1 MCVGIKVE
9 EPLTDRNHCVFG
21 KPSDSQC
28 GTGKQKRRNNEERK
42 EKAKD
47 AARNRRTEESDYFE
61 ELEKLL
67 PVTGP
72 PPSSQQT
79 TLDKT
84 SVIRLSVAHLKTQ
97 DVLQNGIPI
106 PMVKEEIFPEIDL
119 FSCLD
124 GFSLILSTNGDVIY
138 VSDNV
143 SRYIGL
149 TQVELLGQDFSDYV
163 HPCDH
168 NQLKALTP
176 GKSVGS
182 EDEAVEIFVRV
193 KCTVT
198 ERGRMINLKQ
208 ASYKP
213 LKISGKARRMKEN
226 EVGGVTGTIF
236 IGLARCV
243 VEREVVVDNQIGVFT
258 TKHSVDMTFMETN
271 QWMAS
276 VAGYSSS
283 KLIGISFFELVHAQD
298 IMNVQKAFKNL
309 KECGQCETSPYRLLC
324 YGGGYAWVQT
334 KACLATARR
343 GCNKGQTI
351 SCSHQQI
358 SEVMNKDEILSI
370 IQMKKT
376 TFAPSEP
383 HAIETQVVKTDIS
396 MKTSSVNN
404 KEDKLGFARF
414 SAELQ
419 IQDRAECGN
428 ILFEA
433 PEPVHFEITEP
444 MSSIVINVPSIQ
456 KSVIIEPRQIH
467 RNDHP
472 AIKADNDNK
481 EVSAKTSVIV
491 KCRQPQP
498 EFTTIPLIQK
508 PIEAFEDK
516 EGQKLKT
523 ATEGLWKK
531 DDAVAIATQALF
543 SGKELTYDTV
553 VSVDSLDVIETFPPV
568 QIIQEEDQVQL
579 KETDFFEDLF
589 SNLEELE
596 QFAPHSGGQCIS
608 INKEATEVVQPSIET
623 VSFDDMI
630 MLNFDD
636 DFDLSTE
643 FGGLPSGKQNESSIR
658 DFMIPINQQT
668 YDENRVLIDPN
679 RNAMWGSGKD
689 EERQLEQCD
698 VDQPGGMMPVHSLR
712 AEDEQRKGNNFG
724 TSPQPY
730 PELYKIM
737 MEGCKKQN
745 FERNPDVDFFEPPSD
760 KPLCRPK
767 MERSSL
773 KRISLPQY
781 VEQYPMTKRFKPNV
795 NSVINHV
802 GLQTMNRNFDTT
814 SSDIDIVTIL

>member
-9 EPLTDRNHCVFG
+9 EPLIDRNTLVFDR
-21 KPSDSQC
+21 PSDSQC
-28 GTGKQKRRNNEERK
+28 GTVKQKRRNNEERK

-97 DVLQNGIPI
+97 DVLHNGIQT

-119 FSCLD
+119 FSCMD
-124 GFSLILSTNGDVIY
+124 GFSLILSSNGDVIY

-168 NQLKALTP
+168 NQLRALTP
-176 GKSVGS
+176 GKPVGS
-182 EDEAVEIFVRV
+182 EHEDVEIFVRV

-213 LKISGKARRMKEN
+213 LKISGKARRIKEN
-226 EVGGVTGTIF
+226 EVGGVRGTVF

-258 TKHSVDMTFMETN
+258 TKHAVDMKFMETN

-276 VAGYSSS
+276 VGGYSSS

-298 IMNVQKAFKNL
+298 IGNVQKSFKNL

-370 IQMKKT
+370 IQMKKK
-376 TFAPSEP
+376 TFAPSESRVM
-383 HAIETQVVKTDIS
+383 ETPVVKTENS
-396 MKTSSVNN
+396 KKTSSLNN
-404 KEDKLGFARF
+404 KE
-414 SAELQ
+414 E
-419 IQDRAECGN
+419 
-428 ILFEA
+428 ILFETL
-433 PEPVHFEITEP
+433 EPVHFEIAENP

-472 AIKADNDNK
+472 VVRADRDNK

-491 KCRQPQP
+491 KCRQPEP
-498 EFTTIPLIQK
+498 ELTTIPLVQK
-508 PIEAFEDK
+508 PIEAIDDK
-516 EGQKLKT
+516 EDQKLKT
-523 ATEGLWKK
+523 ATECLWKK
-531 DDAVAIATQALF
+531 DDAVAIATQAIF
-543 SGKELTYDTV
+543 SSKEPMYDTFDC
-553 VSVDSLDVIETFPPV
+553 VDSADIIQTFPPI
-568 QIIQEEDQVQL
+568 QILQEEDEVQL
-579 KETDFFEDLF
+579 KEADFFEDLF

-596 QFAPHSGGQCIS
+596 QFAPHSGDLCIP
-608 INKEATEVVQPSIET
+608 INKKATKAVQPTIET

-630 MLNFDD
+630 MLNFDE
-636 DFDLSTE
+636 DFDLSAE
-643 FGGLPSGKQNESSIR
+643 FGGFPGGKRNDSNIS
-658 DFMIPINQQT
+658 DFLSPINQQT
-668 YDENRVLIDPN
+668 FDENQVLIDPN
-679 RNAMWGSGKD
+679 RNAMWGSPGRD
-689 EERQLEQCD
+689 DERQQDTCD
-698 VDQPGGMMPVHSLR
+698 DLPSRGMMPVDSQWT
-712 AEDEQRKGNNFG
+712 EEEQGKGNSSG
-724 TSPQPY
+724 TSTQPY
-730 PELYKIM
+730 PELYRIM
-737 MEGCKKQN
+737 MEGNKKEK
-745 FERNPDVDFFEPPSD
+745 FERNPEVDFFEPPSD
-760 KPLCRPK
+760 KPVCRPK
-767 MERSSL
+767 MERSSM
-773 KRISLPQY
+773 KRVMLPQY
-781 VEQYPMTKRFKPNV
+781 VEQYPMIKRFKPSFG
-795 NSVINHV
+795 SVINHA
-802 GLQTMNRNFDTT
+802 GLPSMNRNFNTT
-814 SSDIDIVTIL
+814 TSDIDIVTII

>member
-9 EPLTDRNHCVFG
+9 EPLTDRNQLVCE

-28 GTGKQKRRNNEERK
+28 DTVKQKRRNNEERK

-97 DVLQNGIPI
+97 DVLQNGIPT

-119 FSCLD
+119 FSCMD
-124 GFSLILSTNGDVIY
+124 GFSLILSSNGDVIY

-143 SRYIGL
+143 SRFIGL

-168 NQLKALTP
+168 SQLKVLTP

-182 EDEAVEIFVRV
+182 DDEVVEIFVRV

-208 ASYKP
+208 ACYKP

-226 EVGGVTGTIF
+226 EVGGVTGTVF
-236 IGLARCV
+236 VGSARCV
-243 VEREVVVDNQIGVFT
+243 VEREVMVDNQIGVFT
-258 TKHSVDMTFMETN
+258 TKHSVDMKFMETN

-276 VAGYSSS
+276 VGGYSSS

-298 IMNVQKAFKNL
+298 IGNVQKAFKNL

-358 SEVMNKDEILSI
+358 SEVMNRDEILSI
-370 IQMKKT
+370 IQMKKKN
-376 TFAPSEP
+376 FAPSES
-383 HAIETQVVKTDIS
+383 HAMETQVVKKDIYK
-396 MKTSSVNN
+396 KTSSLNN
-404 KEDKLGFARF
+404 ED
-414 SAELQ
+414 E
-419 IQDRAECGN
+419 I
-428 ILFEA
+428 IFET
-433 PEPVHFEITEP
+433 PEPVHFEITEDP

-472 AIKADNDNK
+472 VIQVDNDNK
-481 EVSAKTSVIV
+481 EVAAKTSVIV
-491 KCRQPQP
+491 KCRQPEP
-498 EFTTIPLIQK
+498 EFVTIPLIQK
-508 PIEAFEDK
+508 PFEAFEDK

-523 ATEGLWKK
+523 ATECLWKK
-531 DDAVAIATQALF
+531 DDAVAIATQDIF
-543 SGKELTYDTV
+543 SCKEPTYDTDD
-553 VSVDSLDVIETFPPV
+553 SVDSADSVYVIETFPPV

-596 QFAPHSGGQCIS
+596 QFAPHSGDQCIP
-608 INKEATEVVQPSIET
+608 INKEAPKVAQPTIET

-630 MLNFDD
+630 MLNFDE
-636 DFDLSTE
+636 DFDLSAE
-643 FGGLPSGKQNESSIR
+643 FGGFPGGKRNESSIK
-658 DFMIPINQQT
+658 DFMTPINQQIF
-668 YDENRVLIDPN
+668 DENQVLIDPN
-679 RNAMWGSGKD
+679 RNAMWGSPGKD
-689 EERQLEQCD
+689 EERHPDTCD
-698 VDQPGGMMPVHSLR
+698 VLQSGGMMPVHSMWT
-712 AEDEQRKGNNFG
+712 EDEQGKGNSFG
-724 TSPQPY
+724 TSTQPY
-730 PELYKIM
+730 LEFSQNSNIM
-737 MEGCKKQN
+737 MQGYKKQK

-760 KPLCRPK
+760 KPVCRPK
-767 MERSSL
+767 MGSSMKRS
-773 KRISLPQY
+773 ILPQY
-781 VEQYPMTKRFKPNV
+781 VEQYPTIKRFKPNV
-795 NSVINHV
+795 SSVINHV
-802 GLQTMNRNFDTT
+802 GYASMNRNFNTT
-814 SSDIDIVTIL
+814 SSDIDIVTII